1 MAARGADA
9 DSTIAAS
16 TSSSGSSSDSSDDPL
31 FQYIVLRRDLQEKEG
46 WPLGS
51 LVAQG
56 AHAAVAAV
64 AEHLAAGDALTQAY
78 VAPENI
84 DFMHKA
90 VLEVKNLNAL
100 ESLASRLTESGVA
113 HKLWLEQP
121 ENVATC
127 LATKPARKSTLQPH
141 FKKGCSLS
149 AWHAPKPAP
158 AAPPAKDKSA
168 PKADWEATP

>member
-1 MAARGADA
+1 MAASGADA
-9 DSTIAAS
+9 EGTKAAS
-16 TSSSGSSSDSSDDPL
+16 SSSPNDSSDDDPL

-56 AHAAVAAV
+56 AHAAVAV
-64 AEHLAAGDALTQAY
+64 VTEHLSAGDALTQAY
-78 VAPENI
+78 VAPDNI
-84 DFMHKA
+84 DSMHKA
-90 VLEVKNLNAL
+90 VLEVKNLGAL

-127 LATKPARKSTLQPH
+127 LATKPARKSSLQPH

-158 AAPPAKDKSA
+158 AAPPAKDKPA
-168 PKADWEATP
+168 PKPDGGTPPP